1 MHFAVAMLRLVD
13 RAAGAG
19 TGGERIYSIERE
31 VRTFEVRW
39 RGARQAPAVGRS
51 GAAEEIRWVEGTL
64 STRGRRMWPNLRA
77 VLNSDMIA
85 LSPPFHLVQS

>member
-51 GAAEEIRWVEGTL
+51 GAAKEIRWVIMRHSLTKSL
-64 STRGRRMWPNLRA
+64 SQK
-77 VLNSDMIA
+77 VKISIA
-85 LSPPFHLVQS
+85 IETS